1 MIKVYACI
9 AEKFSHNYQKQNQEN
24 SAVNPAVL
32 PIGIPTG
39 IYRIKVLHLLWFV
52 LIVEN
57 PSTHTVE
64 KIANIVVASA
74 TSMHVLGRF
83 RMTKSQLERE
93 INYGVHIALL
103 KELLQEHIITQQEF
117 DDMEK
122 IYLSQS
128 QSIIQNISSWKS
140 KSTRQKT

>member
-1 MIKVYACI
+1 MLI
-9 AEKFSHNYQKQNQEN
+9 AES
-24 SAVNPAVL
+24 PL
-32 PIGIPTG
+32 
-39 IYRIKVLHLLWFV
+39 
-52 LIVEN
+52 
-57 PSTHTVE
+57 THTVE
-64 KIANIVVASA
+64 EIANIVVESA
-74 TSMHVLGRF
+74 TSMRVLGRF

-128 QSIIQNISSWKS
+128 QPIIQNIGSWKS
-140 KSTRQKT
+140 DSTRQKT